1 MEIVNETAF
10 TVAPMF
16 WEDLQGQAKLTVIVK
31 ATFEIKTGK
40 PITAEEQLPIFTTDD
55 NYGGDPIAS
64 VRFES
69 DMVPFKPLAD
79 VVLVGRAYAPGGRPV
94 TKLDVM
100 MRVGRFQKTIRVF
113 GDRKWRFPSKLTL
126 IPAISY
132 PEPFVTMD
140 LTCERAFGG
149 IDEAAA
155 KYCKENL
162 NGKGFIGKKSKKSI
176 NGKPLPNLENPNNLI
191 RSWKSH
197 PRPAGFGFFGRGGM
211 PRLRY
216 AGTYDEK
223 YEKERAP
230 ALPLDFS
237 YAIFNGAHPD
247 LQVRGYLRGDEVV
260 ELKNLSREPTMQ
272 FQLPGIHPN
281 IVISKWTV
289 PPDEWLEQRAG
300 AGGEV
305 TLEQVPTTEK
315 AIKAVLDTLVF
326 VPGEGIFYEVFRGVC
341 PLTNI
346 DTLEVAR
353 INITI

>member
-1 MEIVNETAF
+1 MEIVNETPF
-10 TVAPMF
+10 FITPMF
-16 WEDLQGQAKLTVIVK
+16 WEDIQGQAKLTVIVK
-31 ATFEIKTGK
+31 ATFAIKTGE
-40 PITAEEQLPIFTTDD
+40 PITAQEQLPIFTTDE
-55 NYGGDPIAS
+55 NYGEDPLAS

-79 VVLVGRAYAPGGRPV
+79 VVLVGRAHAPGGRPI
-94 TKLDVM
+94 TKLDVT
-100 MRVGRFQKTIRVF
+100 MRVGRLQKTIRVF
-113 GDRKWRFPSKLTL
+113 GDRKWWFPSKLTL
-126 IPAISY
+126 IPAISH

-155 KYCKENL
+155 NYCKENL

-191 RSWKSH
+191 WSWKSH
-197 PRPAGFGFFGRGGM
+197 PKPVGFGFFGRGGM
-211 PRLRY
+211 PRLQY

-247 LQVRGYLRGDEVV
+247 LQVRGYLRGDEAV
-260 ELKNLSREPTMQ
+260 ELKNLSREPVMR
-272 FQLPGIHPN
+272 FQLPGIHPH
-281 IVISKWTV
+281 IMISKWAV
-289 PPDEWLEQRAG
+289 PPDEWIEQKTG
-300 AGGEV
+300 EGGEV
-305 TLEQVPTTEK
+305 TLEQVPTTEE
-315 AIKAVLDTLVF
+315 AIKAVLDTLVI
-326 VPGEGIFYEVFRGVC
+326 VPDEGIFYEVFRGVC

-346 DTLEVAR
+346 DTLEVAQ
-353 INITI
+353 IKITL